1 MSEPIRILI
10 ADDHPLFRE
19 GLVFTLEQAPNIQ
32 IVGQAGT
39 AHETIELTRRL
50 KPDLVLLDIT
60 MPGGGL
66 NALKALQRLCPK
78 VKVTILTASDD
89 EDLVRQCL
97 RLSAQGYI
105 LKGITG
111 GDLLRAIESIAQGQ
125 RYITPELAAR
135 VLTESISR
143 PPPHESLTDRE
154 REILILL
161 AQGKS
166 NKEIAAQLFL
176 SEKTVKHHIGSIFRK
191 LQVRNRVEAA
201 LYAYCHRLIEDF
213 PFEDLPD
220 A

>member
-143 PPPHESLTDRE
+143 PPPHEHST
-154 REILILL
+154 
-161 AQGKS
+161 
-166 NKEIAAQLFL
+166 
-176 SEKTVKHHIGSIFRK
+176 
-191 LQVRNRVEAA
+191 
-201 LYAYCHRLIEDF
+201 
-213 PFEDLPD
+213 
-220 A
+220 

>member
-10 ADDHPLFRE
+10 ADDHPLYRE
-19 GLVFTLEQAPNIQ
+19 GIVFALEQAPNIQ
-32 IVGQAGT
+32 IVGQAGSAQDT
-39 AHETIELTRRL
+39 VELARRTR
-50 KPDLVLLDIT
+50 PDLVLLDIT

-66 NALKALQRLCPK
+66 NALQSLRRLCPQTK
-78 VKVTILTASDD
+78 VAILTASDD

-97 RLSAQGYI
+97 RLGAQGYI

-111 GDLLRAIESIAQGQ
+111 RELLRAIESLAQGQ
-125 RYITPELAAR
+125 RYIMPELAAR
-135 VLTESISR
+135 VLTESINA
-143 PPPHESLTDRE
+143 PPPHETLTDRE

-176 SEKTVKHHIGSIFRK
+176 SEKTVKHHIGNIFRK

-201 LYAYCHRLIEDF
+201 LYAYCHRLVEAPPPENF
-213 PFEDLPD
+213 PTS
-220 A
+220 